1 MESHSKVSG
10 TCEATEICFLSLKT
24 FLLCIGLSGLSVHIP
39 PGQLFL
45 TDTGKA
51 GHIHS
56 SSLPSASVLL
66 VFPPL
71 NTGLFCF
78 VLRQKNLHGPFLP
91 TFLETKADPRE
102 GL

>member
-1 MESHSKVSG
+1 MFSFLEDFPSLHWPLRPLSAHSPWPAVS
-10 TCEATEICFLSLKT
+10 
-24 FLLCIGLSGLSVHIP
+24 
-39 PGQLFL
+39 
-45 TDTGKA
+45 
-51 GHIHS
+51 HIHS

-102 GL
+102 GV